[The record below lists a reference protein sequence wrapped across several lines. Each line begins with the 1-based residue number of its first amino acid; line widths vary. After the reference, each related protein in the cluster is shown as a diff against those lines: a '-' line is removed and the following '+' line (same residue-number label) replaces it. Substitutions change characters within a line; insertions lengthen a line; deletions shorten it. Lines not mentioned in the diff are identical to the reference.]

1 MLRRLLQRL
10 RYYFSRDRREQEM
23 NEELAHHLALAAAEA
38 EARGATPAEARLEA
52 RRRVGAPGR
61 ISDYTRDEIRMPR
74 FESIAQD
81 IRYALRGLARHLMH
95 TLAAVATLAL
105 GIGATT
111 AIASVLASVL
121 YTPLSFER
129 PDRLVQVWEHNM
141 PRDRRTNVVSPANFL
156 DWRDRNSSFSEM
168 AIYTFNGLTLIE

>member
-1 MLRRLLQRL
+1 
-10 RYYFSRDRREQEM
+10 
-23 NEELAHHLALAAAEA
+23 
-38 EARGATPAEARLEA
+38 
-52 RRRVGAPGR
+52 
-61 ISDYTRDEIRMPR
+61 MPR

-81 IRYALRGLARHLMH
+81 IRYALRGLARHPMH

-156 DWRDRNSSFSEM
+156 DWRDPEFLVQRN
-168 AIYTFNGLTLIE
+168 GHLHLQWPDP